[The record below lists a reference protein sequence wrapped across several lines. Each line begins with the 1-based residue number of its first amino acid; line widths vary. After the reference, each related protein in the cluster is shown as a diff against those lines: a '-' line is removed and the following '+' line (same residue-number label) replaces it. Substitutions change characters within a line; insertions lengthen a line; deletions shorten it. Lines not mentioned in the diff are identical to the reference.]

1 MVTMVHYHVFPDTAP
16 DLRAGPG
23 RQTPTGPFPPGPTH
37 LPATAESKISINCKI
52 ILSYFL
58 YICWHFFFG
67 HAEPFVLVVIRGALD
82 IAALMSTTSLLTSR
96 WLELHVVGTSLLT
109 VALRHVVRTSP
120 LTAVSTR
127 GTMQVMQVTHAK
139 SS

>member
-1 MVTMVHYHVFPDTAP
+1 MECKRARDMNMVHYPVF
-16 DLRAGPG
+16 
-23 RQTPTGPFPPGPTH
+23 
-37 LPATAESKISINCKI
+37 
-52 ILSYFL
+52 
-58 YICWHFFFG
+58 
-67 HAEPFVLVVIRGALD
+67 AEPFVLVVIRGAALD
-82 IAALMSTTSLLTSR
+82 MANEYNLKLRLLTSR